1 MVSLLKKKMMYYIKI
16 KFRLEN
22 ELLTEMLW
30 KEDQDNNEY

>member
-1 MVSLLKKKMMYYIKI
+1 MVLLLKKKMMFYIKI